1 MSEHD
6 PHAEGTPPPVD
17 GSPPAGDPPAAPD
30 APPSEA
36 APIAIRAP
44 EAPDGGVDPGQQS
57 LADALKVSFA
67 LLKVVMIGLVVLYAL
82 SGIYRVESQEQAVE
96 LFMGRIVGEGEER
109 VKDEGFHLAWPF
121 PLGAVIKVPT
131 STQTVNLNQ
140 AFLFEIRDQDRGR
153 TYDELAAGGARG
165 PLNPERDGS
174 LITADNNLVH
184 GVFRASYAITDAGD
198 YITNVGD
205 AANPRDRQRLADLL
219 ESVLRSSIIRAVA
232 ATPSDDFIGGRANQ
246 DVARRDAQATLDK
259 LGTGI
264 TLNELTLERPT
275 MPLPVRDAYNLVAQA
290 ENRRNEAVNTAETR
304 RRELLGRAG
313 GAAALPAPG
322 GGDGPLVRL
331 VKEYELASAAND
343 QQEKRRLGEALSS
356 AFRELR
362 IDGGERGPLNLS
374 GEAAGRINRAKTER
388 TAAVQEITAEAEQF
402 AKLLPRW
409 RANPELFKQ
418 LTWARTRA
426 DIFSDGSDIET
437 FLAPEGQ
444 LYLELN
450 RDPDIQRQ
458 RERDRIATERAEREG
473 RPG

>member
-1 MSEHD
+1 M
-6 PHAEGTPPPVD
+6 T
-17 GSPPAGDPPAAPD
+17 
-30 APPSEA
+30 
-36 APIAIRAP
+36 AP

-67 LLKVVMIGLVVLYAL
+67 LLKVVMVGLVILYAL
-82 SGIYRVESQEQAVE
+82 SGVYRVESQEQAVE

-109 VKDEGFHLAWPF
+109 VKNEGFHLAWPF

-140 AFLFEIRDQDRGR
+140 AFLFEIRQQDRGR
-153 TYDELAAGGARG
+153 TYDELAGGRG

-205 AANPRDRQRLADLL
+205 AQDPDDRGRLEALL

-246 DVARRDAQATLDK
+246 DVARRTAQSTLDD
-259 LGTGI
+259 LRTGI

-304 RRELLGRAG
+304 RRELLGQAG

-322 GGDGPLVRL
+322 GGDGPLVSL
-331 VKEYELASAAND
+331 IKEYELASAAGRSEAK
-343 QQEKRRLGEALSS
+343 QELGGQLST

-388 TAAVQEITAEAEQF
+388 TAAVQEITAEAGQF
-402 AKLLPRW
+402 QKLLPRW
-409 RANPELFKQ
+409 RADPELFRQ
-418 LTWARTRA
+418 LTWARTRSE
-426 DIFSDGSDIET
+426 IFGNGSDIET

-450 RDPDIQRQ
+450 RDPDIQRA
-458 RERDRIATERAEREG
+458 RERDRISSERAVREG